1 MNGKLGATTKTG
13 TEERVSPPLPTSG
26 YQSLHARPGAS
37 KHNLTDAYMEPR
49 AAPTPLGTAAGAQ
62 NEPASTKDPPSP
74 KTSPKLP
81 RWSSGVEFSMDE
93 DMARILGT
101 DEGSSSLLRR
111 VSNAVRHGRTNSTE
125 TTVTVGR
132 HGHVRSASETVKGAS
147 SPRWPKTPGEEHS
160 DGHAQETTSPISLSS
175 SDDPAL
181 LKRQLRNSEQRLAEL
196 ERQFKSE
203 NDLKNLGKMLVEKKK
218 IVLELDTQTEMLI
231 QQLEVLTGL
240 VAKAKSNQQA
250 CDVRELDDWTMKDFI
265 HRLDRVKQRFTI
277 EFEQMIT
284 ARDEVEEQ
292 RNQAIADRDRA
303 LIEFEQ
309 LSTKN
314 AQLADLNNDLTHQ
327 IQERFKAQTV
337 TDPKSPNGLG
347 LGLMSQ
353 QRGLNALAVL
363 PDSASCQTGTTAV
376 SNDHE
381 ETVLEP
387 GVAAVKIGKGQ
398 VKKFNWKKGTSKTM
412 QSVAKGVKG
421 AVVAFQT
428 QQQERSVQHGG
439 IDTHSIGVPY
449 DATRVQLE
457 SPISIPQNGQHGR
470 QAGEQGRFG
479 GLFRGKNQTMQI
491 PKSMSSANIC
501 TQVVAEAASTL
512 FGSDLSERADYERRQ
527 IPCVVTRCIEE
538 VELRGM
544 DIEGIYRKTGGTSQ
558 VKMIQDGFEK
568 SEDYDI
574 SDPSIDITAV
584 TSVLKQY
591 FRKLPIPLL
600 NFEVYDRILESNS
613 KCSLWASIEVVRD

>member
-1 MNGKLGATTKTG
+1 
-13 TEERVSPPLPTSG
+13 
-26 YQSLHARPGAS
+26 
-37 KHNLTDAYMEPR
+37 
-49 AAPTPLGTAAGAQ
+49 
-62 NEPASTKDPPSP
+62 
-74 KTSPKLP
+74 
-81 RWSSGVEFSMDE
+81 MDE

-132 HGHVRSASETVKGAS
+132 LGHVRSMSETVKGAP
-147 SPRWPKTPGEEHS
+147 SPTWPKTPGEEHNN
-160 DGHAQETTSPISLSS
+160 GHAQETSSPISLSS

-181 LKRQLRNSEQRLAEL
+181 LKRQLRNSEQRVAEL

-203 NDLKNLGKMLVEKKK
+203 NDLKNLSKKLVEKRKT
-218 IVLELDTQTEMLI
+218 VLELDTQTEMLI
-231 QQLEVLTGL
+231 QQLEVLTSL
-240 VAKAKSNQQA
+240 VAKAKSSQQA
-250 CDVRELDDWTMKDFI
+250 IDVRELEDSAMKDFI
-265 HRLDRVKQRFTI
+265 HRLDRVKQKFTT
-277 EFEQMIT
+277 ELEQIIA
-284 ARDEVEEQ
+284 ARDEIEEQ
-292 RNQAIADRDRA
+292 RNQAVGDRDRA
-303 LIEFEQ
+303 LVEFEQ

-327 IQERFKAQTV
+327 IQERFKAQTAI
-337 TDPKSPNGLG
+337 DPKSPNGLG
-347 LGLMSQ
+347 LGLVGQ
-353 QRGLNALAVL
+353 QRGSSPLAVL

-376 SNDHE
+376 SNDHD

-428 QQQERSVQHGG
+428 QQQERSVHHGG
-439 IDTHSIGVPY
+439 IDTQSIGVPY
-449 DATRVQLE
+449 EATRIQLD
-457 SPISIPQNGQHGR
+457 SPISIPQNGQQHGR

-479 GLFRGKNQTMQI
+479 GLFRGKNNQLVQI

-558 VKMIQDGFEK
+558 VKMIQDGFDK

-591 FRKLPIPLL
+591 FRKLPVPLL
-600 NFEVYDRILESNS
+600 TFDVYDRILESNS
-613 KCSLWASIEVVRD
+613 KWAPSAAPFRVSEANLRIAITNEDERVEHLQITFKMLPEKHKDCLEFLIFHLARVAKREPENLVSFCLPFQGFLSQVV